1 MYPELHDATDELE
14 RETLERR
21 KALRA
26 AVPGADWRRRRKHHS
41 ELVEVEAPVVFET
54 AGRAD
59 FREVRSA
66 RKFFLSNSIPSAAGA

>member
-26 AVPGADWRRRRKHHS
+26 AAPGADRRRRRKHHS
-41 ELVEVEAPVVFET
+41 ELVEVEAPVGFET

-59 FREVRSA
+59 FREAS
-66 RKFFLSNSIPSAAGA
+66 